1 MNIKL
6 SILSAA
12 FICSPL
18 IPPCD
23 VLKGKLKQGMHH
35 SHDEDE
41 LKPQMSGTPDNI
53 TDVLTQSL
61 EALINY
67 IFSGKL
73 VINPHFLL
81 LRSHF
86 QQPAPHQRYGSRAE
100 RGPRTAPAAL
110 HTRQKDS
117 GTPTAHLLQAGDV
130 TRDVLHGDRI
140 LHGES
145 VALTFYTS
153 SVYNYSGISCEP
165 CNDSGFAALRLVLHT
180 MSTGNLSCS
189 KRLTRSVPTVRQG
202 KDMRAHAFLGLLS
215 EDII

>member
-23 VLKGKLKQGMHH
+23 VLEGKLKQGMHH

-61 EALINY
+61 QALINF

-86 QQPAPHQRYGSRAE
+86 QQPAPHQRYVAFWQQSRTQ
-100 RGPRTAPAAL
+100 PT
-110 HTRQKDS
+110 HTS
-117 GTPTAHLLQAGDV
+117 CSTAHQAEGQRYPHS
-130 TRDVLHGDRI
+130 TP
-140 LHGES
+140 
-145 VALTFYTS
+145 A
-153 SVYNYSGISCEP
+153 SGWR
-165 CNDSGFAALRLVLHT
+165 CNA
-180 MSTGNLSCS
+180 
-189 KRLTRSVPTVRQG
+189 
-202 KDMRAHAFLGLLS
+202 
-215 EDII
+215 